1 MSEKIK
7 STIKQ
12 IQGVDERAP
21 SLAER
26 GLLERALLAAPGS
39 YVGARLSGLS
49 ASLTLFLADLGV
61 VGTNGGLTAHGA
73 AVRAVLDREALD
85 RDFPL

>member
-7 STIKQ
+7 TTIEAIRTTDAAPGRIGGPKLR
-12 IQGVDERAP
+12 ER
-21 SLAER
+21 R
-26 GLLERALLAAPGS
+26 VLAAPGS
-39 YVGARLSGLS
+39 YVGARLDGLN
-49 ASLTLFLADLGV
+49 ATLLAELQDLGV